1 MDLQQDIQI
10 VRAWSWARRPA
21 PAFAG
26 IRFFLA
32 HASVDSRRGAI
43 VQLSPEPAAQPS
55 PVAVLGRWR
64 RRDGSRTP
72 PRAIR
77 LNGCLSRER
86 GGWAAEFFRRVRRRL
101 AEGWSWFAR

>member
-72 PRAIR
+72 
-77 LNGCLSRER
+77 
-86 GGWAAEFFRRVRRRL
+86 AARDPAQWLPVKGARRL
-101 AEGWSWFAR
+101 GRGILPES